1 MDKKGDSMRRSSLVA
16 VSIGAMLVVAATT
29 IAVASGRPL
38 ATTLS
43 GAQEVPSGAG
53 DADGTGTAEFTLN
66 GGQEEV
72 CYELT
77 WQNLDGTVQNA
88 HIHEAPTGDNGGVV
102 VSLFLGES
110 FAGTGSASGCDPGDA
125 TRAEIQR
132 ILKDPSGFY
141 VNIHDSVRPAGAIR
155 GQLDR

>member
-1 MDKKGDSMRRSSLVA
+1 MRRGSLIA

-29 IAVASGRPL
+29 VAVASGRPL

-43 GAQEVPSGAG
+43 GAQEVPTGVG
-53 DADGTGTAEFTLN
+53 DPDGMGTAELTLN

-77 WQNLDGTVQNA
+77 WQNLDGIVQRA
-88 HIHEAPTGDNGGVV
+88 HIHESPTGVNGGIV
-102 VSLFLGES
+102 VSLFEAQN
-110 FAGTGSASGCDPGDA
+110 FEGTGSASGCDLGDA

-141 VNIHDSVRPAGAIR
+141 VNIHDSVRPGGAIR